1 MCRKSLLLTPLHGF
15 SYGFTFAVLYLG
27 FAVTFGFGGGF
38 QFLQDSSSIL
48 YADLVN
54 LFIVFIAVVFSTL
67 VAGQTSLFLPNFNR
81 AKLSNRRVFFLID
94 RQSLIDASSD
104 IGDKPVSISVVNS

>member
-1 MCRKSLLLTPLHGF
+1 MGF

-54 LFIVFIAVVFSTL
+54 PIHCLHCCGIQHSCRWSNQSLSAKTSIVLSCPTDVFS
-67 VAGQTSLFLPNFNR
+67 
-81 AKLSNRRVFFLID
+81 FLID